1 MDANGA
7 AVTDET
13 ILYQYLSF
21 AELVALLRIGVK
33 RIGVKDPLTP
43 ISRRGSR
50 KILTP
55 RRIWP
60 LPVQS
65 QRWPPCVPPRCFR
78 YGCDRYRRG
87 LRPRSQRK
95 RSFLSRS
102 CGKPGLEMDYWNYWK
117 VGVLISPPLAD
128 DRREV
133 VTCCSL
139 EGLWV
144 MGNEVR
150 GKRVFDTDLP
160 F

>member
-33 RIGVKDPLTP
+33 DPLTP

-55 RRIWP
+55 TRIWP

-65 QRWPPCVPPRCFR
+65 QRWPPCVPPPMSDTVATATA
-78 YGCDRYRRG
+78 GPPAKKPAQAE
-87 LRPRSQRK
+87 L
-95 RSFLSRS
+95 LSRS